1 MTYEYRSGNQTLELP
16 NPYLVE
22 NQIRFVTGGIWLV
35 AGIALLFVT
44 RDRLLGGWQPSAAL
58 PLLSSLVLLTYGVRI
73 VVVAL
78 MQLRFFFGRERPQSL
93 TVNLAPLQNGAAGRE
108 ARIAE
113 LPPDTYGALPPAQAL
128 TETIRRGA
136 LPFAE
141 PTGPLNGLLHRW
153 HRDLIYAVTPLR
165 RDAQD
170 QFHVAVIVTAVGV
183 SLLVS
188 WVLATAAT
196 SLQWLT
202 LGYFV
207 LTTSVVLKSLRSG
220 SSPAERPERLPVL
233 LIVTAILAPVAFAL
247 IGPAL
252 PSLGGLR
259 PFGATLFL
267 LVSAG
272 IAATLFF
279 AALRAQLGPP
289 PPASS
294 SVHQVALSMNCHP
307 AQLSEELAR
316 TLQTQWWEQIPN
328 RRYLALQP
336 QINTTAQ
343 GSGSFVSE
351 VLEETQPSPVSSKLP
366 GSLAE
371 CLDDSPRRPV
381 LFLQLY
387 GACLLVVTAICL
399 TALAW
404 WYTPD
409 RLARNPA
416 NLLNLLVYVAG
427 GFVIGRYCFTG
438 AHKLF
443 GRFDFD
449 SLVYWVECR
458 GNYQV
463 ASANFGNV
471 ISDRL
476 HTQKS
481 LINIETATLRVWL
494 VELQSVVFGK
504 DGRRYIRAM
513 IGKKDEAQALAEHL
527 IAFAGNQSVIVAPT
541 AREDADKVA
550 SMARLATAAAGVAA
564 LEAAAGALVGPDGT
578 PKGVQKGS

>member
-1 MTYEYRSGNQTLELP
+1 MTYEYRSGSQTLELP

-22 NQIRFVTGGIWLV
+22 NQIRFITGGIWLLV
-35 AGIALLFVT
+35 GIGLLFVT
-44 RDRLLGGWQPSAAL
+44 RQRLLGGWQASAAL
-58 PLLSSLVLLTYGVRI
+58 PLLSSLFLLTYGVRI

-78 MQLRFFFGRERPQSL
+78 MQLRFFFGRDRPQNL
-93 TVNLAPLQNGAAGRE
+93 TVNLAPLQSAAVGE
-108 ARIAE
+108 ASIPE
-113 LPPDTYGALPPAQAL
+113 LPPDRYGATAQAQAL

-136 LPFAE
+136 LPFSE
-141 PTGPLNGLLHRW
+141 PRGPLNGLLHRW
-153 HRDLIYAVTPLR
+153 HRDLIYAVAPLR
-165 RDAQD
+165 REAQN
-170 QFHVAVIVTAVGV
+170 QFHVAVIVAAVGV
-183 SLLVS
+183 ALLAS

-202 LGYFV
+202 LAYFV
-207 LTTSVVLKSLRSG
+207 LTTAVVLKSLQSG
-220 SSPAERPERLPVL
+220 SSPAERPELLPVL
-233 LIVTAILAPVAFAL
+233 LIVTAILAPVALAL

-252 PSLGGLR
+252 WPLGGLR

-267 LVSAG
+267 LASAG

-279 AALRAQLGPP
+279 VALRAQLGPP

-316 TLQTQWWEQIPN
+316 TLQTQWREQIPN
-328 RRYLALQP
+328 RRYLAMQP
-336 QINTTAQ
+336 QINTAAQ

-351 VLEETQPSPVSSKLP
+351 VLEETQPFPLSAKPP
-366 GSLAE
+366 TSLAE
-371 CLDDSPRRPV
+371 CLDDSARRPV

-387 GACLLVVTAICL
+387 GAALLVIAALCL
-399 TALAW
+399 AALAW
-404 WYTPD
+404 WYTPE
-409 RLARNPA
+409 RLARSPA
-416 NLLNLLVYVAG
+416 SLFNLLAYVAG

-438 AHKLF
+438 AHLLF

-471 ISDRL
+471 LSDRL

-481 LINIETATLRVWL
+481 LINVETATLRVWL
-494 VELQSVVFGK
+494 IELQSVVFGK

-513 IGKKDEAQALAEHL
+513 MGKKDEARALAESL
-527 IAFAGNQSVIVAPT
+527 VAFAGNQSVVVAPT
-541 AREDADKVA
+541 AHADAEKVA
-550 SMARLATAAAGVAA
+550 SMARLATASAEAAA
-564 LEAAAGALVGPDGT
+564 LDVAAGALVGPVAPSG
-578 PKGVQKGS
+578 GAQQGN

>member
-1 MTYEYRSGNQTLELP
+1 MTYEYRSGSQTLELP

-22 NQIRFVTGGIWLV
+22 NQIRFVTGGIWLL

-44 RDRLLGGWQPSAAL
+44 RQRLLGGWQPSAAL
-58 PLLSSLVLLTYGVRI
+58 PLLSSLLLLIYGVRI

-78 MQLRFFFGRERPQSL
+78 MQLRFFFGRERPQNL
-93 TVNLAPLQNGAAGRE
+93 TVNLAPLQSAAAVGE
-108 ARIAE
+108 ASIPE
-113 LPPDTYGALPPAQAL
+113 LPPDGYGATEQAQAL

-141 PTGPLNGLLHRW
+141 PRGPLNGLLHRW
-153 HRDLIYAVTPLR
+153 YRDLIYAVVPLR
-165 RDAQD
+165 GEAQK
-170 QFHVAVIVTAVGV
+170 QFHVAVIVAAVGV

-196 SLQWLT
+196 SLQRLT

-207 LTTSVVLKSLRSG
+207 LTTSVVLRSLRSG
-220 SSPAERPERLPVL
+220 TLPGDRPERLPVV
-233 LIVTAILAPVAFAL
+233 LIVTAILAPVVLAL
-247 IGPAL
+247 IGSAL
-252 PSLGGLR
+252 PPLGGLR
-259 PFGATLFL
+259 PLGATLFL

-272 IAATLFF
+272 VAATLFF
-279 AALRAQLGPP
+279 VALRAQLGPP

-316 TLQTQWWEQIPN
+316 TLQTQWREQIPN

-336 QINTTAQ
+336 QINTAAQ
-343 GSGSFVSE
+343 GSGTFVSE
-351 VLEETQPSPVSSKLP
+351 VLEETQPFPQSSKP
-366 GSLAE
+366 PSSLSE
-371 CLDDSPRRPV
+371 CLEDSARRPV

-387 GACLLVVTAICL
+387 GAALLVIAAFCL
-399 TALAW
+399 AALAW
-404 WYTPD
+404 WYTPE
-409 RLARNPA
+409 RIARSPA
-416 NLLNLLVYVAG
+416 SLLNPLAYVAG
-427 GFVIGRYCFTG
+427 GFVIGRYCLTG
-438 AHKLF
+438 AHSLF

-458 GNYQV
+458 GNYQM

-481 LINIETATLRVWL
+481 LINVETATLRVWL

-513 IGKKDEAQALAEHL
+513 IGKKDEALSTCRSWSPSLETRAWSSRQPRARTRRKWQAWPGSQRHPPRRPRSAW
-527 IAFAGNQSVIVAPT
+527 PP
-541 AREDADKVA
+541 
-550 SMARLATAAAGVAA
+550 A
-564 LEAAAGALVGPDGT
+564 L
-578 PKGVQKGS
+578 

>member
-1 MTYEYRSGNQTLELP
+1 MTYEYRSGSQTLELP

-22 NQIRFVTGGIWLV
+22 NRIRFVTGGLWLL

-44 RDRLLGGWQPSAAL
+44 RQRLLSGWQPSAAL
-58 PLLSSLVLLTYGVRI
+58 PLVSSLALLTYGVRM

-78 MQLRFFFGRERPQSL
+78 MQLRFFFGRERPQNL
-93 TVNLAPLQNGAAGRE
+93 TVNLAPLQSANTVRE
-108 ARIAE
+108 ASIQEVPA
-113 LPPDTYGALPPAQAL
+113 DCYGTTPQAQAL
-128 TETIRRGA
+128 AETLRRGA
-136 LPFAE
+136 LPFDE
-141 PTGPLNGLLHRW
+141 PHGPLNGLLHRW
-153 HRDLIYAVTPLR
+153 HRDLVYAVPPLR
-165 RDAQD
+165 DEAQK
-170 QFHVAVIVTAVGV
+170 QFHVAVIVAAVAV

-188 WVLATAAT
+188 WFLATAAT
-196 SLQWLT
+196 PLQWLT

-207 LTTSVVLKSLRSG
+207 LTTTVVLTSLRSD

-233 LIVTAILAPVAFAL
+233 LIAGAVLAPVVFSL

-252 PSLGGLR
+252 WSLGGLK

-272 IAATLFF
+272 LGATLFF
-279 AALRAQLGPP
+279 IALRAQLGPP

-294 SVHQVALSMNCHP
+294 AVHQLALSMNCHP

-316 TLQTQWWEQIPN
+316 TLQTQWREQIPN
-328 RRYLALQP
+328 RRYLELQP
-336 QINTTAQ
+336 QINTATQA
-343 GSGSFVSE
+343 SGSFVSE
-351 VLEETQPSPVSSKLP
+351 VLEETQPFPVSSKPP

-371 CLDDSPRRPV
+371 CLEDSARRPV
-381 LFLQLY
+381 LLLQVY
-387 GACLLVVTAICL
+387 GAALLVATA
-399 TALAW
+399 AGLAVLAS
-404 WYTPD
+404 WYTP
-409 RLARNPA
+409 ARVARDPA
-416 NLLNLLVYVAG
+416 GLLNLLAYVAG

-438 AHKLF
+438 AHALF

-471 ISDRL
+471 LSDRL

-513 IGKKDEAQALAEHL
+513 IGKKDEAQALAESL
-527 IAFAGNQSVIVAPT
+527 VAFAGNQSVVVAPT
-541 AREDADKVA
+541 AREDVEKVA
-550 SMARLATAAAGVAA
+550 SMARLAAASAETAALG
-564 LEAAAGALVGPDGT
+564 AAAGALINPNGPTG
-578 PKGVQKGS
+578 GVQQEK